1 MLPGILQRQESR
13 GGGMAVQN
21 SLIQAVQAH
30 QAGRLEEAEKLY
42 RKILSRR
49 PREAIAALN
58 LGIILHGRGA
68 LDEAGKLVRRALS
81 IAPSTE
87 GYNNLGN
94 ILRDEGKLPE
104 AAAAYRQAIKLQPN
118 ANASNN
124 LGNLLW
130 ALGDH
135 DGAVASYQ
143 EAIRAD
149 PDYVLSYY
157 HLGIALRRLGRPPA
171 EAMACYEKAVELRP
185 NFSQALTNLGT
196 CLFDLGRFAEAV
208 ERYKQSLALGR
219 PQAETWCNLG
229 NALQR
234 LQDAAGAEAA
244 YREALALQPD
254 STDALLNLSTLYI
267 ETGRRRASIPLLER
281 ATQLQPDNSM
291 AWAKLSF
298 EKRHDCDWRDYDESV
313 DGILRRFVR
322 SGPTRITPFS
332 LITLDSTPE
341 EQLINARDNAQRRI
355 PAVTPLPAHPV
366 RPATDG
372 KIRIGYLSADYHPH
386 ATAYLMA
393 ELFERH
399 DRSRFDIAAYS
410 IGPDSDSEIRRR
422 LVAGFDRFVD
432 LSRLSHADAA
442 RRIHD
447 DRVDILIDLKG
458 YTQNARTEIMS
469 WRPGAVQVQYLGYP
483 ATMGAAFIDY
493 IIADSFIIPPQHHA
507 HFDEKVVT
515 LPHCY
520 QPNDTLRP
528 IAPEAPTRAECGLPE
543 NGFVF
548 CSFNMPYKLTP
559 RIFAIWMRLLAQVP
573 DSVLWLLEV
582 SPVAAEN
589 LRQAAQQH
597 GIDPARIVFAP
608 ALHLPM
614 HLARQKN
621 ADLFL
626 DTLPVNAHTTA
637 SDALWAGLP
646 VLTCAGDTFISRV
659 AGSLLHAIG
668 LPELVTY
675 SLEDYETLALSLARD
690 PQRLG
695 RIRQH
700 IAQHRLTAPLF
711 DIARY
716 TRNLEQAYQLIWE
729 RHLSGQ
735 PPAAIEVPD
744 QGGA

>member
-1 MLPGILQRQESR
+1 MLRAVLHRQ
-13 GGGMAVQN
+13 GPAGQGMAVDN

-42 RKILSRR
+42 RRILSRR

-58 LGIILHGRGA
+58 LGIILHGRGE

-81 IAPSTE
+81 ISPSTE

-94 ILRDEGKLPE
+94 ILRDEGKAPE
-104 AAAAYRQAIKLQPN
+104 AVTAYRQAIKLQPN

-124 LGNLLW
+124 LGNVLW
-130 ALGDH
+130 ALGDP
-135 DGAVASYQ
+135 DGALASYH
-143 EAIRAD
+143 EAIRVQ

-157 HLGIALRRLGRPPA
+157 HLGIALRRLGRPA
-171 EAMACYEKAVELRP
+171 EAMGYYEKAIALHP
-185 NFSQALTNLGT
+185 NFSQALTNLGA
-196 CLFDLGRFAEAV
+196 CLFELGRFPEAI
-208 ERYKQSLALGR
+208 ERYRQSLALGR
-219 PQAETWCNLG
+219 PQSETWCNLG

-234 LQDAAGAEAA
+234 MQDPAGAEAA
-244 YREALALQPD
+244 YHEALKLQPD
-254 STDALLNLSTLYI
+254 SIDATINLATMLT
-267 ETGRRRASIPLLER
+267 ETGRRQEAIPLLER

-298 EKRHDCDWRDYDESV
+298 EKRHDCDWRDYDEKV
-313 DGILRRFVR
+313 EGIVRGFVR
-322 SGPTRITPFS
+322 RGPTRITPFS

-341 EQLINARDNAQRRI
+341 EQLANARDNAQRRI
-355 PAVTPLPAHPV
+355 PAVTPLPPHPV
-366 RPATDG
+366 QVASDG

-399 DRSRFDIAAYS
+399 DRSRFNIAAYS
-410 IGPDSDSEIRRR
+410 IGPDSDSDIRRR

-442 RRIHD
+442 RRIHE

-483 ATMGAAFIDY
+483 ATMGAGFIDY

-507 HFDEKVVT
+507 HFEEKVVA

-528 IAPEAPTRAECGLPE
+528 IAPEAPTRADCGLPE

-559 RIFAIWMRLLAQVP
+559 KIFAIWMRLLAQVP
-573 DSVLWLLEV
+573 GSVLWLLEV
-582 SPVAAEN
+582 SPYAAEN

-608 ALHLPM
+608 ALQLPA

-675 SLEDYETLALSLARD
+675 NLEDYEALALSLARD
-690 PQRLG
+690 PERLTA
-695 RIRQH
+695 IRQH
-700 IAQHRLTAPLF
+700 IAQNRLTAPLF
-711 DIARY
+711 NITRL
-716 TRNLEQAYQLIWE
+716 TRNLEKAYQLIWD
-729 RHLSGQ
+729 RHLSHQ
-735 PPAAIEVPD
+735 PPAAITVTE
-744 QGGA
+744 